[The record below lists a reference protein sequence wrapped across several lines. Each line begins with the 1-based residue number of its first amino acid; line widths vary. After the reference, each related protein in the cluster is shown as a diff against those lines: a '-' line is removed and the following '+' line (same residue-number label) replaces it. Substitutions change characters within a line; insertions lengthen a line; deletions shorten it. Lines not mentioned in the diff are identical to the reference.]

1 VAETGI
7 KTLSVNKISQKV
19 NEFSILYS
27 VSAGKSYEALSADFL
42 TPSHFPKQSG
52 TLILILVHSNEKYP
66 MLIKTITFCPS
77 FVNLIIIKVD
87 VLVYI
92 SYFRKR

>member
-27 VSAGKSYEALSADFL
+27 VSAGKSYEALSADVL
-42 TPSHFPKQSG
+42 APSHFPKQSG
-52 TLILILVHSNEKYP
+52 TLILILAHFYRK
-66 MLIKTITFCPS
+66 IS
-77 FVNLIIIKVD
+77 FVD
-87 VLVYI
+87 
-92 SYFRKR
+92 